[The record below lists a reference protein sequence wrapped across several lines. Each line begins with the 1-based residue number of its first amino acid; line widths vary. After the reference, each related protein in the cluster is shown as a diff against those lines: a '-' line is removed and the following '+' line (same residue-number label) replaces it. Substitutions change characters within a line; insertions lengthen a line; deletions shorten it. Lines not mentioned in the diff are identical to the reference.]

1 MVHYRHSIPTVV
13 ECGAGIAGRAGEFL
27 KSYGAKSVFVVTD
40 RGIRNAGLL
49 DPVLRSLEEHGLKYD
64 IFDKT
69 VPDPSAESVMEG
81 LDQLRRQPH
90 DHILALGGGSSIDT
104 AKGIAIMAVN
114 KGHILDYEG
123 VNKIPQPGLPVMAI
137 PTTAGSGSEVT
148 ASTIITNL
156 QTSFKAAVI
165 SPYIFPRAALLDPVL
180 TEKLPQELTAATGMD
195 ALTHAIESYTSK
207 TATPFSRA
215 LAIEAVRIIARN
227 IRKAYFVGNDLES
240 REQMLVASSMAGMAF
255 SQSRLGNV
263 HAISHTLG
271 GVFHIPHGVA
281 NAALLPYVMMY
292 NLPACPDKMKDIAE
306 ALGCRVDGLSPLEA
320 GERAVHAVAELNRTL
335 NIPPNL
341 RELGVDLKALPK
353 LVEDSMR
360 SGNVLVNPR
369 WTRPSDIEKIIRN
382 AYEGNLSS

>member
-1 MVHYRHSIPTVV
+1 MHYRHSIPTIV

-27 KSYGAKSVFVVTD
+27 KNHGAQNVFVVTD
-40 RGIRNAGLL
+40 QGIRNAGLL
-49 DPVLRSLEEHGLKYD
+49 DPVLRSLEEHGLKYA

-123 VNKIPQPGLPVMAI
+123 VNKIPQPGLPVVAI

-156 QTSFKAAVI
+156 KTSFKAAVI
-165 SPYIFPRAALLDPVL
+165 SPYVFPKAALLDPAL
-180 TEKLPQELTAATGMD
+180 TGKMPQELTAATGMD

-215 LAIEAVRIIARN
+215 LAIEAVRMIARN
-227 IRKAYFVGNDLES
+227 IRKAYFVGSDLES
-240 REQMLVASSMAGMAF
+240 REQMLVASAMAGMAF

-292 NLPACPDKMKDIAE
+292 NLPACPEKMKDIAE
-306 ALGCRVDGLSPLEA
+306 ALGCRVDGLSPTEA

-335 NIPPNL
+335 NIPSNL

-353 LVEDSMR
+353 LVEDAMR

>member
-1 MVHYRHSIPTVV
+1 MQYRHSIPTIV

-27 KSYGAKSVFVVTD
+27 KNHGAKNVFVVTD
-40 RGIRNAGLL
+40 QGIRNAGLL
-49 DPVLRSLEEHGLKYD
+49 DPVLRSLEENGLKYD

-90 DHILALGGGSSIDT
+90 DHIVALGGGSSIDT

-123 VNKIPQPGLPVMAI
+123 VNKIPRPGLPVVAI

-156 QTSFKAAVI
+156 KTSFKAAVI
-165 SPYIFPRAALLDPVL
+165 SPYIFPKAALLDPAL
-180 TEKLPQELTAATGMD
+180 TLKLPQELTSATGMD

-207 TATPFSRA
+207 TSTPFSRA

-227 IRKAYFVGNDLES
+227 IRKAYFVGSDLES
-240 REQMLVASSMAGMAF
+240 RERMLVASAMAGMAF

-292 NLPACPDKMKDIAE
+292 NLPACPEKMKDIAE
-306 ALGCRVDGLSPLEA
+306 ALGCRVDGLSPTEA

-335 NIPPNL
+335 NIPSNL

-353 LVEDSMR
+353 LVEDAMR